1 LVNGFQ
7 EPLVVGNALG
17 NEPNEVSKL
26 IDGSNGVYM
35 VKTKNITKALD
46 LPNYETYKGKVNT
59 NNRQMVQNGVFSAM
73 YQNAKIEDNRHKVLQ

>member
-1 LVNGFQ
+1 M
-7 EPLVVGNALG
+7 
-17 NEPNEVSKL
+17 
-26 IDGSNGVYM
+26 I
-35 VKTKNITKALD
+35 KTKNITKALD